1 MISTLRGKAGG
12 FMAPSWKLILTVES
26 RSLQETQALADC
38 LTTDEETTFTEDG
51 IKFSF
56 EINNLV
62 AKDLRAMWNTR
73 IRGLIAVDNVL
84 KVINEHS
91 STPSI

>member
-1 MISTLRGKAGG
+1 
-12 FMAPSWKLILTVES
+12 MAPSWKLILTVES

-51 IKFSF
+51 MKFSF
-56 EINNLV
+56 ELNQLV

-91 STPSI
+91 STPSV

>member
-1 MISTLRGKAGG
+1 
-12 FMAPSWKLILTVES
+12 MAPSWKLILTVES

-51 IKFSF
+51 MKFSF
-56 EINNLV
+56 ELDNLV

-91 STPSI
+91 STPSV

>member
-1 MISTLRGKAGG
+1 
-12 FMAPSWKLILTVES
+12 MAPAWKLILTVES

-38 LTTDEETTFTEDG
+38 LTSDEETTFTEDG
-51 IKFSF
+51 MKFSF
-56 EINNLV
+56 ELDNLV

-91 STPSI
+91 STPSV

>member
-1 MISTLRGKAGG
+1 
-12 FMAPSWKLILTVES
+12 MAPSWKLILTVES

-56 EINNLV
+56 ELNNLI

-91 STPSI
+91 STPSV

>member
-1 MISTLRGKAGG
+1 
-12 FMAPSWKLILTVES
+12 MAPAWKLILTVES

-51 IKFSF
+51 LKFSF
-56 EINNLV
+56 ELNNLV

-84 KVINEHS
+84 KVIDEHS
-91 STPSI
+91 STPRV

>member
-1 MISTLRGKAGG
+1 MTPA
-12 FMAPSWKLILTVES
+12 WKLILTIES

-38 LTTDEETTFTEDG
+38 LTTDEQTTFTDDG
-51 IKFSF
+51 LRFSF
-56 EINNLV
+56 ELNNLV

-73 IRGLIAVDNVL
+73 IRGLIATDNVL

>member
-1 MISTLRGKAGG
+1 
-12 FMAPSWKLILTVES
+12 MAPSWKLILTVES

-51 IKFSF
+51 MKFSF
-56 EINNLV
+56 ELNNLV

-73 IRGLIAVDNVL
+73 IRGLIAADNVL

-91 STPSI
+91 STPSV